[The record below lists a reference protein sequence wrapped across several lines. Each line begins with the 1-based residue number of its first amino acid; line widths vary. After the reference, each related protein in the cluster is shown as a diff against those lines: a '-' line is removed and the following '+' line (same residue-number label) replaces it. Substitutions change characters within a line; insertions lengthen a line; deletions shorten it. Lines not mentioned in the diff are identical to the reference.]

1 MSASTRPAFS
11 SCRSQFVN
19 VMPSTE
25 SAASPAGASAAVAAR
40 GTARAT
46 RADDDRALASGR
58 DEAGQRAPRARE
70 GAAAAMAAARE
81 EVRTRR
87 GSRETQAV
95 GRRRAARTA
104 RTEPARKSI
113 GSIYVSCQVRTSNA
127 RTDTVPR
134 D

>member
-46 RADDDRALASGR
+46 RADDDRVLASGR
-58 DEAGQRAPRARE
+58 DEAGPRARGRE
-70 GAAAAMAAARE
+70 GAGGHGCGARGGAYE
-81 EVRTRR
+81 ARVSRDASGRKTTRGEDCADGAGSEVDRLYRR
-87 GSRETQAV
+87 ILPGQP
-95 GRRRAARTA
+95 
-104 RTEPARKSI
+104 EP
-113 GSIYVSCQVRTSNA
+113 Q
-127 RTDTVPR
+127 TVALTI
-134 D
+134 